1 MTGGRKRAAGSPAE
15 TPRSKS
21 ARTTRQSTASAG
33 TESTPEKKTRSDA
46 VAVSTSKTKAN
57 AFASPEKK
65 TRADAGAPSSAVPK
79 AKVKAVVTPE
89 RPTTRN
95 SGARSAKA
103 TPERPV
109 TRGSGPK
116 ASAAEDVE
124 VSDGKPVPGPKEAI
138 EKDSITP
145 GKATKH
151 NQPLPVGPAD
161 SSDAALSSSPSASAS
176 APLSALSAAARGN
189 ASPAH
194 ASAPA
199 DSASVPAPSAS
210 PAAQAPS
217 ASASADVL
225 AAAAA
230 SYPGSTAPISQASG
244 MMVKDF
250 VDLIGQ
256 LRLALRELVPRAPPL
271 VSLPE
276 VSTAETFHWANLL
289 SQFYLVP
296 HIQLDRNVVV
306 IGRAAK
312 SNVQLADPTLAPAVA
327 RLIWGGSKALVEALG
342 STTVHLNGHP
352 LTKGTRTVLRS
363 GDEVSFLGGT
373 TRYSYVLHILKTKEG
388 AASAKESGAGEA
400 KVKAKAPPVT
410 VTVTADGEGG
420 GREFE
425 EAEKTMQALAGQARQ
440 SMPMD
445 ALITVDK
452 ADEKAKE
459 GTGKELETS
468 PGKDD
473 FGSSIMDLVADD
485 EADEKAG
492 KSKGNTGLSSWASG
506 SAAKVAASGFAAAAA
521 EKAVSFGPVTVV
533 GIADSS
539 DVVDRGCAG
548 KNVSGA
554 PKGAAEVASSSANR
568 AESSLA
574 IGLDEKDLIDMG
586 KKSVP
591 GKVASGAADAAKLF
605 LKTPG
610 AASAR
615 KGGKAEAGEM
625 QKKRADARTAEVR
638 AAAVKFCEECIV
650 APGDNDVTFD
660 PFKYSYLPD
669 DLREFL
675 VAWAY
680 VHLRHPDV
688 TAKLKLQS
696 ISAPKLLLSGVNGTE
711 LYLERIVRALASHF
725 GAELF
730 VFDVEKACGLS
741 WELREPVLNDGR
753 DHAAMD
759 AALDAKYKIVGEK
772 AKKPAEKQS
781 APTIDSVA
789 PPLPENA
796 ADDGTRTADCSPAG
810 LSPLG
815 SDDAMVVDEETS
827 GVPPSD
833 AVASIAA
840 AAAAAAASET
850 AKCEAE
856 EHVAGAGGG
865 GEESSTAIA
874 VAGKEGSEVVESV
887 TVMEGVPSAVEEVG
901 ADASGDVQLDGGN
914 VLLRPR
920 GDRKASSLPGSSVFK
935 SGDRVVFT
943 DGLPRPF
950 DGRSRIS
957 GMPNSVYDD
966 LVSRGILN
974 TSPFGSLPPGMESM
988 PRDSANRLRKAS
1000 LEAKMA
1006 VRRSQSGRGRGRGA
1020 GSPTFR
1026 HLARRAD
1033 PRADPRD
1040 DPRDPRDRPP
1050 RRVRSSDGISKH
1062 SYRPTDPRG
1071 PTAGGYG
1078 PIGAFGSSSGKSSK
1092 SGSHKQSSSSTQKA
1106 IARRI
1111 NQYLDGD
1118 DDISG
1123 PKRGD
1128 VGEVVLT
1135 FEDDA
1140 KRVGVRFDSKV
1151 IGGNNLGNL
1160 CEHTHGFFCK
1170 PEELLHDDGRSGKLG
1185 AKGGA
1190 DNLVPVFVET
1200 VFSQLKE
1207 LRKSKTNPM
1216 LIYIRDA
1223 DRVLNSRDTLMGD
1236 PNFFFELED
1245 GFKSL
1250 DDRTVLLGT
1259 AVPQDIRAFS
1269 ASLGATPGGLAGMG
1283 GSPLGDG
1290 LALDSSTASL
1300 LFGSGGP
1307 GDKSGGGPLSTVQHF
1322 LVRHAPPS
1330 DGEPGSEMSRLTGGP
1345 GSKAFRGGLSGSFD
1359 PSFFDHLYDR
1369 MEDRL
1374 ERILEGGPKGGR
1386 SSSAFFPQ
1394 RLSVETPPLD
1404 SLLHI
1409 EWKKEME
1416 TDAKELKFGV
1426 NRTSFQSCMKRMRL
1440 SCDELDQI
1448 KLLSEKLVSENEI
1461 DAVLGLAV
1469 SAQVMENDVAG
1480 KPVLIGSDAEKAC
1493 EIVADFADETIAVP
1507 AEAPADKGTDEMMS
1521 SPAVKGDADV
1531 DGKSANLAKG
1541 NVKDAEKDSV
1551 RDNAKDSAKD
1561 GDVKSPL
1568 LTLSAAAISKGI
1580 VLSKALG
1587 LKNPDGS
1594 KSSAESKPW
1603 TSQALKD
1610 VVTDNE
1616 FEKKL
1621 LGEGVVVPAAE
1632 VGVKF
1637 SDIGALDAVKETL
1650 QEVVMLPLRRPGLFR
1665 KGNLAVPVKGVL
1677 LFGLPGTGKTLSAK
1691 AVATEAGANFIN
1703 ITMSSIASKWFGE
1716 GEKYVRAVFTLA
1728 RKLAPAVIF
1737 VDEVDS
1743 MLGRRERP
1751 GE

>member
-15 TPRSKS
+15 TPRPKS

-33 TESTPEKKTRSDA
+33 TENTHERSRSGTVTASTPKTKAKEFLTPEKQ
-46 VAVSTSKTKAN
+46 
-57 AFASPEKK
+57 
-65 TRADAGAPSSAVPK
+65 TRADVGAASSAVPK

-95 SGARSAKA
+95 SCAGSAKA
-103 TPERPV
+103 TPDRPL

-116 ASAAEDVE
+116 ASAAEAVD
-124 VSDGKPVPGPKEAI
+124 VSDAKPVPGRKKAT
-138 EKDSITP
+138 EKDGTPP

-151 NQPLPVGPAD
+151 NHPLPVSPAN
-161 SSDAALSSSPSASAS
+161 SGDAVLSSPHTASA
-176 APLSALSAAARGN
+176 AIPLSALSAAVRGN
-189 ASPAH
+189 VSPKH

-199 DSASVPAPSAS
+199 DSTSVPAPSVS

-217 ASASADVL
+217 AFASADVL
-225 AAAAA
+225 AAGAA
-230 SYPGSTAPISQASG
+230 SYPDSTAPISHASG
-244 MMVKDF
+244 MTVKDF

-276 VSTAETFHWANLL
+276 ASTAETFHWANLL
-289 SQFYLVP
+289 SQVYLFP

-312 SNVQLADPTLAPAVA
+312 CNVQLADPALAPAVA

-342 STTVHLNGHP
+342 STTVHLNSHP

-373 TRYSYVLHILKTKEG
+373 TRYSYVLHIFKTREG

-400 KVKAKAPPVT
+400 RVKSKAPPVT
-410 VTVTADGEGG
+410 VTVTADGEGC

-425 EAEKTMQALAGQARQ
+425 EAEKTMQAKKTMQALADQARQ
-440 SMPMD
+440 SMSMD
-445 ALITVDK
+445 ALIAVDE

-459 GTGKELETS
+459 GKGKELEAS
-468 PGKDD
+468 PVNVD
-473 FGSSIMDLVADD
+473 FGSSIMDLVAKDG
-485 EADEKAG
+485 ADEKAVN
-492 KSKGNTGLSSWASG
+492 SKGDTGLSSGASG
-506 SAAKVAASGFAAAAA
+506 SASKGAASSFTAAAA

-533 GIADSS
+533 GVADGS
-539 DVVDRGCAG
+539 DFVDRGCAG
-548 KNVSGA
+548 KDV
-554 PKGAAEVASSSANR
+554 AAASIVAG
-568 AESSLA
+568 SSLA
-574 IGLDEKDLIDMG
+574 VGLDEKDLMDMS
-586 KKSVP
+586 KKSVSDI
-591 GKVASGAADAAKLF
+591 VASGGADSVKLF

-610 AASAR
+610 AASAP
-615 KGGKAEAGEM
+615 KGGKAEDGEM
-625 QKKRADARTAEVR
+625 HKKRASARTTEVR

-650 APGDNDVTFD
+650 APGDNDFSFD

-725 GAELF
+725 GAELL
-730 VFDVEKACGLS
+730 VFDVEKASSLS
-741 WELREPVLNDGR
+741 WELREPALNDGR
-753 DHAAMD
+753 NHAAMD
-759 AALDAKYKIVGEK
+759 AALDAKYKIVGGK
-772 AKKPAEKQS
+772 TKKTAGKKT
-781 APTIDSVA
+781 AATIDSVTPA
-789 PPLPENA
+789 LPENA
-796 ADDGTRTADCSPAG
+796 ADDETRTADCSPAG

-815 SDDAMVVDEETS
+815 SDDAMFVDEE
-827 GVPPSD
+827 GNGAPPSD
-833 AVASIAA
+833 AVAAIAA
-840 AAAAAAASET
+840 AAAAAASAT
-850 AKCEAE
+850 ATSEAE

-865 GEESSTAIA
+865 GEESGTAIA

-887 TVMEGVPSAVEEVG
+887 AVMESGPGVVVDFE
-901 ADASGDVQLDGGN
+901 ADASDDVRLDGGN
-914 VLLRPR
+914 VLFRPR
-920 GDRKASSLPGSSVFK
+920 GDRKTSSSLGSPVFK

-943 DGLPRPF
+943 GGLPRSF

-957 GMPNSVYDD
+957 GMPSSVYDD

-974 TSPFGSLPPGMESM
+974 TGPFGSPSPGMESM
-988 PRDSANRLRKAS
+988 PKDSANRLRKAS
-1000 LEAKMA
+1000 LEAKLA

-1020 GSPTFR
+1020 GSPSFR

-1033 PRADPRD
+1033 PRPDPRD
-1040 DPRDPRDRPP
+1040 DSRDARDRPP
-1050 RRVRSSDGISKH
+1050 RRVRSSDGIAKH
-1062 SYRPTDPRG
+1062 SHRPTDPRG
-1071 PTAGGYG
+1071 PTAGAYG
-1078 PIGAFGSSSGKSSK
+1078 SIGAFGSYGGKISK
-1092 SGSHKQSSSSTQKA
+1092 SGSHKQSSSSAQKA
-1106 IARRI
+1106 MARRI

-1135 FEDDA
+1135 FEEDA

-1170 PEELLHDDGRSGKLG
+1170 PEELMHDDGRSGKLS

-1190 DNLVPVFVET
+1190 DNLVPVFVEA
-1200 VFSQLKE
+1200 VFSELKE
-1207 LRKSKTNPM
+1207 LRKSKTTPM

-1223 DRVLNSRDTLMGD
+1223 DRVLNSRDAMMTD

-1269 ASLGATPGGLAGMG
+1269 ASLGATPGGLAGIG

-1300 LFGSGGP
+1300 LFGNGGP
-1307 GDKSGGGPLSTVQHF
+1307 SDKAGGGPLSTVQHF

-1330 DGEPGSEMSRLTGGP
+1330 DGEPGSEMSRLTGGS

-1374 ERILEGGPKGGR
+1374 ERALEGGPKGGR

-1409 EWKKEME
+1409 DWKKEME
-1416 TDAKELKFGV
+1416 VDAKELKFGV
-1426 NRTSFQSCMKRMRL
+1426 NRTSFQTCMKRMRL

-1448 KLLSEKLVSENEI
+1448 KLLSEKLVSEKEI
-1461 DAVLGLAV
+1461 DVVLGLAV
-1469 SAQVMENDVAG
+1469 SAQVMKNDVAG

-1493 EIVADFADETIAVP
+1493 EKVADVSDGTAAVS
-1507 AEAPADKGTDEMMS
+1507 AEAPTDKGTDDIMFA
-1521 SPAVKGDADV
+1521 PAVKGDADV
-1531 DGKSANLAKG
+1531 DGKATDLANG
-1541 NVKDAEKDSV
+1541 VVKDAEKDSV
-1551 RDNAKDSAKD
+1551 RDSSKGSAKD
-1561 GDVKSPL
+1561 GDLKSPL

-1594 KSSAESKPW
+1594 KSSADSKPW